1 MNSLKE
7 LQVPSPFSN
16 SIFATRGR
24 TVSRMLKVA
33 VLQIM
38 NFYENVFKS
47 NKPGEKKDFLV
58 QIPYF
63 PGLMM
68 SMLMTIFSN
77 SSFGHKNVAC
87 SSILKY
93 AFLYEHRGQ
102 ATNEYNHYS
111 YHQSKRPL
119 NSLRM
124 TSKAQ
129 IDLRIRIYSHDHPC
143 FHAIYIQISHNLSL

>member
-1 MNSLKE
+1 MMPIGHIYVVTHYTLHTSPYVASPTVNSLKE

-93 AFLYEHRGQ
+93 AFLYEHR
-102 ATNEYNHYS
+102 
-111 YHQSKRPL
+111 
-119 NSLRM
+119 
-124 TSKAQ
+124 
-129 IDLRIRIYSHDHPC
+129 
-143 FHAIYIQISHNLSL
+143 